1 MWLLLTF
8 ISVISRAVYGVMTK
22 VLSSKMNVSIYTQAL
37 LPSVYAMLISI
48 IVLLVGKME
57 FSVEKGNMM
66 LVLLVV
72 IPQGLGNIVYYKA
85 MQYLTSGTAQISFS
99 SILGFNV
106 ILSMIFLHYRL
117 SVVNSIG
124 IILLALAILSVAHGR
139 IEFHPKGVALMIFS
153 TFLFSIFQLAT
164 AQLSPFVSTMA
175 YLIISYSG
183 AALVVFVMKSNIIVQ
198 DVSKLLN
205 NKKLLLIPLF
215 TALPSLGNFL
225 FAYYAYRAAPEPAKV
240 AMLLTSQTVFAVIIS
255 YFFLKEREHVLRKI
269 FAALLVLAS
278 AVLIKA

>member
-106 ILSMIFLHYRL
+106 ILSMI
-117 SVVNSIG
+117 
-124 IILLALAILSVAHGR
+124 ILLALAILSVAHGR

-198 DVSKLLN
+198 DISKLLN

>member
-106 ILSMIFLHYRL
+106 ILSM
-117 SVVNSIG
+117 
-124 IILLALAILSVAHGR
+124 
-139 IEFHPKGVALMIFS
+139 
-153 TFLFSIFQLAT
+153 
-164 AQLSPFVSTMA
+164 
-175 YLIISYSG
+175 
-183 AALVVFVMKSNIIVQ
+183 
-198 DVSKLLN
+198 
-205 NKKLLLIPLF
+205 
-215 TALPSLGNFL
+215 
-225 FAYYAYRAAPEPAKV
+225 
-240 AMLLTSQTVFAVIIS
+240 
-255 YFFLKEREHVLRKI
+255 
-269 FAALLVLAS
+269 
-278 AVLIKA
+278 